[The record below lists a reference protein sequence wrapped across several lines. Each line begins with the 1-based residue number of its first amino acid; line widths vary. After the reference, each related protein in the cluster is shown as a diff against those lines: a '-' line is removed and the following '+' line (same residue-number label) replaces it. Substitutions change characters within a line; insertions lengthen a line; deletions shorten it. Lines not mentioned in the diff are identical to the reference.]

1 MPTVKPPKFSRPA
14 LLGKLKPSSIHDLF
28 SPYRGY
34 LGSRGID
41 LPEKRA
47 SPPDVEAL
55 ALVLA
60 TPTAATP
67 PALCE
72 ELELLDILADP
83 QCVFDF
89 EDNHGAL
96 VAKLRADDDS
106 PGDLALKIL
115 RKAPDDAWRA
125 FDKKAVKV
133 RRAMTSYRATKPL
146 HAPSRERLTKLET
159 LMAPWFDDNKRSEV
173 CRVRALREDGGWA
186 FVIRH
191 GDPLSR
197 IPIIAERG
205 ESSSALL
212 RPERL
217 DIAFFNEKTG
227 EWLISGVGRELQ
239 ELYRRSLGKVLHGST
254 DALVRSSRYTLDPL
268 RRGPDWLTSAQ
279 IESVQAAVLK
289 ELVFERT
296 SGARVSLAQCDVFAE
311 LNNLGPAYV
320 ESCQF
325 VEAKLAL
332 KLRHRRALV
341 PIVINPS
348 RDSIAGAAGLPAVD
362 AWLANRQFAI
372 THEDITILA
381 SH

>member
-1 MPTVKPPKFSRPA
+1 MPTVKPPKFSRPE
-14 LLGKLKPSSIHDLF
+14 LLGKLKPSSLYDLF
-28 SPYRGY
+28 SPYRSY
-34 LGSRGID
+34 LGGRGFD
-41 LPEKRA
+41 LPGSPA
-47 SPPDVEAL
+47 SPLDVEAL

-67 PALCE
+67 ADLCE
-72 ELELLDILADP
+72 ELELLDILAEP

-89 EDNHGAL
+89 EDNHAAL
-96 VAKLRADDDS
+96 VAKLRDDDDS

-133 RRAMTSYRATKPL
+133 RRSMTSYRAVKPL
-146 HAPSRERLTKLET
+146 HAPNRERLAKLEK
-159 LMAPWFDDNKRSEV
+159 LMSPWFDSNKRSEV
-173 CRVRALREDGGWA
+173 CRVRALPEDGGWA

-217 DIAFFNEKTG
+217 DIAFFNEKSG
-227 EWLISGVGRELQ
+227 EWLVSGVGRDLQ
-239 ELYRRSLGKVLHGST
+239 DLYRRSIGKVLHGSV
-254 DALVRSSRYTLDPL
+254 DALARSSRYTLDPL
-268 RRGPDWLTSAQ
+268 RNGADWLATADVEQ
-279 IESVQAAVLK
+279 VQAAMLK

-296 SGARVSLAQCDVFAE
+296 SGARVTLSQCDVFSE

-320 ESCQF
+320 EACEF

-332 KLRHRRALV
+332 KLRHRRAWV
-341 PIVINPS
+341 PVVINPS

-362 AWLANRQFAI
+362 AWLTNRRFAI

-381 SH
+381 GH